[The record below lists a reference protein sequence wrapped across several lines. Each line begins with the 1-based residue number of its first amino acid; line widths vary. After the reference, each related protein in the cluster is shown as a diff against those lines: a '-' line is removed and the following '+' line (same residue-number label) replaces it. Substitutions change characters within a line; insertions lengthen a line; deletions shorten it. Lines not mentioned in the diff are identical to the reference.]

1 MPPGMKK
8 FLLISII
15 FAVVVIPA
23 RAARVKNPK
32 RGFKKMIVQSALY
45 NLFYLVVLLFIWGRL

>member
-1 MPPGMKK
+1 MKK